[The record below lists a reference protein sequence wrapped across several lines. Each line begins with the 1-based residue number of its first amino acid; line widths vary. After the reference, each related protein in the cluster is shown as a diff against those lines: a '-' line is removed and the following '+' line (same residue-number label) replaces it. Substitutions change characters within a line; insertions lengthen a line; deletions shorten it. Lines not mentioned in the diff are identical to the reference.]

1 LVLAINRF
9 GNHWVL
15 PALLDSSKKINESK
29 SETEAQHK
37 IIQQPNVGL
46 LHQVAQ
52 SNPLL
57 AHKYTPSKLEGPH
70 QFFVTLKWLLVD
82 RVLAAEAKTRRLTDF
97 KLDHV
102 FANTAAGILE
112 STLNLKRT
120 NEDEAT
126 SMQNKKDI

>member
-1 LVLAINRF
+1 
-9 GNHWVL
+9 
-15 PALLDSSKKINESK
+15 
-29 SETEAQHK
+29 
-37 IIQQPNVGL
+37 
-46 LHQVAQ
+46 
-52 SNPLL
+52 
-57 AHKYTPSKLEGPH
+57 
-70 QFFVTLKWLLVD
+70 LKWSLVD
-82 RVLAAEAKTRRLTDF
+82 RVLAAEAKTLRLTDF